1 MFLLFQ
7 IADFFPLNGQ
17 RQSCQTGCL
26 IIWFKNQT
34 KLLSPVIIFLTD
46 FETDHQSYTT
56 NCRGGGGGGGE
67 LCFNSIA
74 SPRPGYHLVFLTCLL
89 NFHSNSL
96 GFWDCQALPLERKA
110 RSQKSRA
117 NMAQPKSCPFAHSHP
132 FHERVPCLNMTVTAL
147 TVISFRRG
155 IGATS
160 TDERGLGLNFMS
172 NWSILLQINMY
183 IAKYFYRLC

>member
-56 NCRGGGGGGGE
+56 NCRGGRGKKV
-67 LCFNSIA
+67 
-74 SPRPGYHLVFLTCLL
+74 VFQ
-89 NFHSNSL
+89 FHSFPKAWLPFGILNLLIEFSL
-96 GFWDCQALPLERKA
+96 KQSGLLRLSGSSVRKKSSFTEEQGKHGSTQIMPICSFPTLP
-110 RSQKSRA
+110 
-117 NMAQPKSCPFAHSHP
+117 
-132 FHERVPCLNMTVTAL
+132 
-147 TVISFRRG
+147 
-155 IGATS
+155 
-160 TDERGLGLNFMS
+160 
-172 NWSILLQINMY
+172 
-183 IAKYFYRLC
+183 